1 MIYILILIIIISI
14 IYYKYHDIKNIYLGA
29 EPYKNYSF
37 LNERAIKFESRLSKE
52 YLIGTGEHD
61 TPYEVFGRAL
71 NNINNNIMS
80 IKYTKGSL
88 ENLRLLDNND
98 IDFCLCQEDIY
109 YDLTFGNNKY
119 KNIRFLCGL
128 YDELYFLIVPKDSP
142 INSLSDL
149 KNGFNLNDS
158 PFILGTSDDDS
169 GSLYIL
175 KQLCKYKNI
184 KLQKLEPNEKVPNK
198 DENKLYYTS
207 QAINTNFNLLMN
219 KKINAIFY
227 VSGSKLS
234 YVVNISQ
241 LFPVKFIPF
250 NHNEYKILNQIK
262 IYNNTKRLLK
272 IKENLIDTIDTEDV
286 ETQGV
291 RCVLLCNKKMD
302 DTFIFNFLKTIYGNL
317 DYLRNYMM
325 NQNRKFGDVDVLG
338 TLNFHK
344 DNNDW
349 LETQD
354 FNFSNT
360 FLDSYG
366 SKFKPLEMFYI
377 DKNAKYHD
385 GAIKYYKE
393 IGYINN
399 KESECKIQDNNM
411 CNLLPYE
418 NKKQHYWKYEKI
430 PGLEISFSR

>member
-1 MIYILILIIIISI
+1 L
-14 IYYKYHDIKNIYLGA
+14 KERGIKIETPLV
-29 EPYKNYSF
+29 
-37 LNERAIKFESRLSKE
+37 KE
-52 YLIGTGEHD
+52 YIIGTGEHD

-71 NNINNNIMS
+71 NNINNNVMN

-88 ENLRLLDNND
+88 ENLKLLENNK
-98 IDFCLCQEDIY
+98 IDLCLCQEDLY
-109 YDLTFGNNKY
+109 YDNTFGNNKKY

-142 INSLSDL
+142 INLFGDL
-149 KNGFNLNDS
+149 KNGFTINDS
-158 PFILGTSDDDS
+158 PFILGTSDENG
-169 GSLYIL
+169 GSLHIL

-184 KLQKLEPNEKVPNK
+184 NLKKVEPNEQITNE
-198 DENKLYYTS
+198 DENILYYTS
-207 QAINTNFNLLMN
+207 QPINTNFNLLIN

-227 VSGSKLS
+227 ISGPKLS
-234 YVVNISQ
+234 YIVNISQ
-241 LFPVKFIPF
+241 IFPVKFIPF
-250 NHNEYKILNQIK
+250 NYEEYKILNQIK
-262 IYNNTKRLLK
+262 IYNNTKRLIK
-272 IKENLIDTIDTEDV
+272 IKENLIDSIETQDV
-286 ETQGV
+286 ETQGT
-291 RCVLLCNKKMD
+291 RCVLLCNKRID
-302 DTFIFNFLKTIYGNL
+302 DTFIFNFLKSVYGNL

-325 NQNRKFGDVDVLG
+325 NQNRSFGDIGILG
-338 TLNFHK
+338 TLNFNR

-377 DKNAKYHD
+377 DKNAKYHN

-399 KESECKIQDNNM
+399 VESECKVNKDNM

-418 NKKQHYWKYEKI
+418 NKKNHYWKYEKI
-430 PGLEISFSR
+430 PGLQIRFSR